1 MEITS
6 VKIRKFERE
15 GSRMKGFASVVV
27 DNAIAIHDIRIIEGD
42 NGLFIA
48 MPSRKTPTGEY
59 KDTVHPINQEV
70 RTMFEKEI
78 FDAYDKADEVQ
89 TEDEE

>member
-1 MEITS
+1 
-6 VKIRKFERE
+6 
-15 GSRMKGFASVVV
+15 MKGFASVVV

-78 FDAYDKADEVQ
+78 LDAYDKADEVQ
-89 TEDEE
+89 AEDEE

>member
-1 MEITS
+1 
-6 VKIRKFERE
+6 
-15 GSRMKGFASVVV
+15 
-27 DNAIAIHDIRIIEGD
+27 
-42 NGLFIA
+42 

-78 FDAYDKADEVQ
+78 LDAYDKADEVQ
-89 TEDEE
+89 AEDEE